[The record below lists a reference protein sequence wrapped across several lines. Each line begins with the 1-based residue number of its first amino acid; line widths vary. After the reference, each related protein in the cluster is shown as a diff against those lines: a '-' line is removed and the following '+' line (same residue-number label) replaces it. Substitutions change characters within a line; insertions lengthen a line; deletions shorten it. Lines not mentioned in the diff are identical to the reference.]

1 MRSVKVSIGLLI
13 TVFVSMVRA
22 SSTAE
27 VFIHAT
33 FTNPPCNIQVPVT
46 YYLGLLNRGET
57 KIHSPFHISWECGT
71 TPVTTML
78 TASVVS
84 GKLQGQ
90 NQVEMITV
98 NQQQDSGSFLKL
110 KEKTAGLLKDINITG
125 QKVDAFCNTISSSVG
140 QCELVPETE
149 VKSSAIAG
157 QVYATLLFTVN
168 HQ

>member
-27 VFIHAT
+27 VFIHAS
-33 FTNPPCNIQVPVT
+33 FTNPPCDIKVPVT
-46 YYLGLLNRGET
+46 YDLGLLNRGET
-57 KIHSPFHISWECGT
+57 KIHPPFHISWECGT

-98 NQQQDSGSFLKL
+98 DQQQDSGSFLKL
-110 KEKTAGLLKDINITG
+110 KEKTEGLLKDINITG
-125 QKVDAFCNTISSSVG
+125 LKVDAFCNTISSSVG

-157 QVYATLLFTVN
+157 QVYATLRFTVN